1 MVDLK
6 KNGFISMAVIYSFII
21 VFLMLMVSLLGA
33 YAYRNNLIN
42 NEVVQVKSSLNK
54 GYE

>member
-1 MVDLK
+1 MN

-21 VFLMLMVSLLGA
+21 VFVLLIVSLLSS
-33 YAYRNNLIN
+33 YAYRNTLIN
-42 NEVVQVKSSLNK
+42 NEIEEVKNVLNK